1 MYSSFLK
8 FIVNLS
14 KNKENKEDECEY
26 IGLSNSDIMWSNSIE
41 KSPEI
46 LDGWDRWLMVV
57 DEIITY
63 NFDDMID

>member
-46 LDGWDRWLMVV
+46 LDG
-57 DEIITY
+57 
-63 NFDDMID
+63 